1 MSIVYSA
8 VDLFTWKVLITKIGF
23 LRGSYSI
30 SCYGWIRVGPFIS
43 RLYDIYSCFCYR
55 VLVCMLIN
63 GVISVILPRPVHL
76 SMLVLISFPC
86 TSDNSLSNQRT
97 AFPLNYFNFFF
108 FIEGRVNIA
117 AVIIFFIIIYPPP
130 SLLVCLSVCVFT
142 CVFMC
147 LSFFSL
153 LSHSFFHPAIPYS
166 FLSPHF
172 PPLSHSLI
180 FSLFFSPSLSLALIL
195 TSSSK
200 TKHYKYSQF
209 CSNSSTFHHK
219 LPHCTVGSS
228 LYRL

>member
-8 VDLFTWKVLITKIGF
+8 VDLFTWKVLIKKIGF

-86 TSDNSLSNQRT
+86 TSDNSLSNERT

-147 LSFFSL
+147 LSFFFPSISFL
-153 LSHSFFHPAIPYS
+153 LPSCHPLFLPFSFFH
-166 FLSPHF
+166 LSLTH
-172 PPLSHSLI
+172 L
-180 FSLFFSPSLSLALIL
+180 FSLSSSLPLSLSL
-195 TSSSK
+195 S
-200 TKHYKYSQF
+200 F
-209 CSNSSTFHHK
+209 
-219 LPHCTVGSS
+219 
-228 LYRL
+228 